1 MAGTSEGTGM
11 RVFDDIGSFTAAV
24 GEHLGY
30 SEWMVIAQDR
40 VDAFAEATGDH
51 QWIHVDAER
60 AATGPFGS
68 TIAHGFLTLA
78 LIPSLGG
85 KLFQLEGITMGI
97 NYGTNKVRFPQ
108 PVPVGARIRAGVE
121 VLEATPGRQGMQVVW
136 KYVIEIEGLDKPAC
150 VAETVTVLVA

>member
-1 MAGTSEGTGM
+1 M
-11 RVFDDIGSFTAAV
+11 RTFNGPDDVAAAV
-24 GEHLGY
+24 GEHLGHT
-30 SEWMVIAQDR
+30 EWQTITQEQVNLFA
-40 VDAFAEATGDH
+40 DATDDH

>member
-1 MAGTSEGTGM
+1 M
-11 RVFDDIGSFTAAV
+11 RTFNGLDDVAAAV
-24 GEHLGY
+24 GEHLGHT
-30 SEWMVIAQDR
+30 EWQTITQEQVNLFA
-40 VDAFAEATGDH
+40 DATDDH